1 MEPTFNDQGLSAF
14 HTARPRLFGIA
25 YRMLGSA
32 AEADDVVQ
40 DVWVRWQT
48 TNRTT
53 VQDPPAY
60 LATSAVRLSIN
71 VLQSARSRRE
81 AYVGTWLPEPVD
93 TSSDPRLGAERAEAL
108 ELAVLLLMER
118 LAPPE
123 RAAYILREAFD
134 YAYNQIAEV
143 LQVSEENARQ
153 LVSRARK
160 HIAEGRRR
168 PVDVAQQRRLLEAF
182 VDAAQ
187 RGDLHGLERLFTAD
201 VVSYSDGGG
210 LVRAAQKPVEGRD
223 RVAKFISTVTRY
235 WHGITL
241 SFIEANG
248 RSCVLMTRD
257 GECAGLASVE
267 ASEEGIDQ
275 ILWFMRPSKLPR
287 SSLSGQQLR
296 SASESR

>member
-1 MEPTFNDQGLSAF
+1 MESASHDHGFSAF
-14 HTARPRLFGIA
+14 HAVRPRLFGIA

-48 TNRTT
+48 TNRST

-81 AYVGTWLPEPVD
+81 SYVGVWLPEPVD
-93 TSSDPRLGAERAEAL
+93 TTSDPRLGAERAEAL
-108 ELAVLLLMER
+108 ELAVLLLMEK

-134 YAYNQIAEV
+134 YPYGRIAEV

-168 PVDVAQQRRLLEAF
+168 PVEAAQQRRLLEAF

-187 RGDLHGLERLFTAD
+187 RGDFHGLERLFAAD

-210 LVRAAQKPVEGRD
+210 LVRAAQKPIDGRE

-248 RSCVLMTRD
+248 RPCVLMSRE

-267 ASEEGIDQ
+267 ASEDGIDQ
-275 ILWFMRPSKLPR
+275 ILWFMRPSKL
-287 SSLSGQQLR
+287 SGISLSSQQLR
-296 SASESR
+296 RVPESL